1 MPQGNVTYAMWFKT
15 AVSGSPVQGLQVVWG
30 ESFVQPGAS
39 TKTGYDRVIGNG
51 SVGPLNYNVWSEI
64 NPVGTTTVND
74 GNWHQVVYV
83 LDESYGLRAYVDGA
97 VDMTDPGAT
106 TSNCGLGC
114 SGFNW
119 ASDYL
124 IGTGKDGRFNAGPFN
139 GIIDDVRIYS
149 FALSATE
156 VSGLYNATK

>member
-1 MPQGNVTYAMWFKT
+1 
-15 AVSGSPVQGLQVVWG
+15 
-30 ESFVQPGAS
+30 
-39 TKTGYDRVIGNG
+39 
-51 SVGPLNYNVWSEI
+51 
-64 NPVGTTTVND
+64 
-74 GNWHQVVYV
+74 
-83 LDESYGLRAYVDGA
+83 